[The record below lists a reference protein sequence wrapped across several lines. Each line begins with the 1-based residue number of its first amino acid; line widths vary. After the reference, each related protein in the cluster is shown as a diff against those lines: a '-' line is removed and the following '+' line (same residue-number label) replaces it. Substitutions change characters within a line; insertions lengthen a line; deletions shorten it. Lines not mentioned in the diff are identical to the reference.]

1 MGGPTC
7 DSRLATSRL
16 ASRQC
21 DMCQNPSQVDTEWE
35 TVTKRILVID
45 DATATLRL
53 LEVALGREGYEVVTK
68 VDGMSGLASSFEQTP
83 DLIILDI
90 ALPDLDGWEVL
101 ARLRADDRTVD
112 VPVLMMSAHDTND
125 IRGRADLT
133 SASAFIGKPFEPEHL
148 RELASRLLKSDG

>member
-1 MGGPTC
+1 MPESFS
-7 DSRLATSRL
+7 DRH
-16 ASRQC
+16 Q
-21 DMCQNPSQVDTEWE
+21 WE

-45 DATATLRL
+45 DAIATLRL
-53 LEVALGREGYEVVTK
+53 LEVALGREGYEVVTE
-68 VDGMSGLASSFEQTP
+68 VDGTSGLASCFEQTP

-101 ARLRADDRTVD
+101 ARLREDDRTVD
-112 VPVLMMSAHDTND
+112 VPVLMMSAHDTDD

-148 RELASRLLKSDG
+148 RELAGRLLKSDD